1 MVMNIKY
8 SFIVEKLADKFGT
21 APPYCYYAILSQLS
35 TYFNNSI
42 IVDLGTHRGESAAA
56 LAHNKSNIVYSY
68 DVEHRE
74 EAAELFEKI
83 EFENIKYI
91 IGDCIESNW
100 FGMAMLEGG
109 QPKSDKEIFLSSE
122 LIFMDVDPHDGI
134 KEDKVLNFLIDNN
147 WTGVMVCDDIGMGR
161 EPGKEN
167 AHPAMRDWWH
177 SIDIPK
183 YNISKNYFAAG
194 TGTGIVAF
202 DNQEV
207 IF

>member
-1 MVMNIKY
+1 MNISY

-68 DVEHRE
+68 DIEHRE

-91 IGDCIESNW
+91 IGNCIESNW
-100 FGMAMLEGG
+100 SGMAMLEGI

-122 LIFMDVDPHDGI
+122 LIFLDVDPHDGI

-147 WTGVMVCDDIGMGR
+147 WKGVMVCDDIGMGR
-161 EPGKEN
+161 EEGKQN
-167 AHPAMRDWWH
+167 AHPTMRAWWQ
-177 SIDIPK
+177 SINLPK
-183 YNISKNYFAAG
+183 YNISSNHYASG
-194 TGTGIVAF
+194 TGTGIIAF
-202 DNQEV
+202 NNQEV